1 MLMANRH
8 EDRKKLCD
16 KLKEAEDKLIDI
28 MLGLDVTE
36 TRDLKSFLDWLED
49 FERVMRVRRELCS
62 W

>member
-1 MLMANRH
+1 MVNRH
-8 EDRKKLCD
+8 EERKALCD
-16 KLKEAEDKLIDI
+16 KLREVEDKLIDV

>member
-36 TRDLKSFLDWLED
+36 TRDLET
-49 FERVMRVRRELCS
+49 
-62 W
+62 